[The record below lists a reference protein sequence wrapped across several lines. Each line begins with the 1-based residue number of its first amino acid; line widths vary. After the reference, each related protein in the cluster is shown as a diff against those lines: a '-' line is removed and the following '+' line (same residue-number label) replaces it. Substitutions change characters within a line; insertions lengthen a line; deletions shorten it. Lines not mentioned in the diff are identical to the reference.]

1 MITTGYL
8 RFLISFD
15 VNKHLSEV
23 FGCFFDDNERLS
35 EVFQWFLPV

>member
-23 FGCFFDDNERLS
+23 FG
-35 EVFQWFLPV
+35 WFLMITSGYRRFFNGF